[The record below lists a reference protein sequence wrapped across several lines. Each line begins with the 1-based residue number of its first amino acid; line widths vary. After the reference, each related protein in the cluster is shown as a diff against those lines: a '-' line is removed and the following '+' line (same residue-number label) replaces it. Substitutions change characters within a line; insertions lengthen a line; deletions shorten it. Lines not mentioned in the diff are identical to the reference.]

1 MIKLAV
7 NPIVLERLRAA
18 FPTPSSAAQ
27 KALQKYTMLLEAL
40 LTEAT
45 ILRRSP
51 FDRKLNLYSIL
62 VNTLAQQGPR
72 VGTLKTRLHKWLNEN
87 DLSLI
92 EIVEVGN
99 NINGAKSKVRLTEL
113 ATATDVFAIEDSETD
128 SYRLLHDRHL
138 ADKTKVASIA
148 SYHYPDFSLEAWRA
162 GDLKD
167 RYDVIQVNR
176 DSVERYLSWVLNKT
190 YKIAT
195 TKRDEYARHA
205 QYVLSISDHFEGN
218 FPQRKILSDFGRT
231 YYAGISIQNVNKLLR
246 QAIVAPAFEY
256 DLNTCVC
263 AWKLGI
269 AYSEMIS
276 VGKSSARA
284 ATVEKNHI
292 ALYHY
297 VQNKKEFISFIRMEI
312 FPDTEKKEHE
322 EQRRLIKNALT
333 ALSFGA
339 TLKTKGWDDASGQ
352 RHYPALK
359 SIFRKHQDA
368 LDRFIKHEVVLRFV
382 TDHKTIDDWL
392 FDYFKKGLSG
402 DKPPIYL
409 TTRRGRLSQ
418 SKVIAWFYQ
427 QSETKIMNSLRHF
440 LRTQTT
446 RRVIAN
452 IHDAI
457 ILDGPLGHE
466 MKIDLTD
473 HLQQTEENP
482 YLTLKKIELLPF
494 TNETQAE
501 LIERAAHKQRIAKE
515 TEAARTNRH

>member
-1 MIKLAV
+1 MIKLTV

-18 FPTPSSAAQ
+18 FPIPSTAAH

-45 ILRRSP
+45 TLRRSP

-62 VNTLAQQGPR
+62 VNTLAQKGPR
-72 VGTLKTRLHKWLNEN
+72 VGTLKTRLHKWLNDH
-87 DLSLI
+87 DLTLI
-92 EIVEVGN
+92 EIVEAGN

-113 ATATDVFAIEDSETD
+113 AKATDVFAIEDSEID

-138 ADKTKVASIA
+138 ADRTIVASIA
-148 SYHYPDFSLEAWRA
+148 SHHYPDFSLDAWRA

-195 TKRDEYARHA
+195 SKRDEYARHA
-205 QYVLSISDHFEGN
+205 QYVLSISDHFEGI

-276 VGKSSARA
+276 VGKSNERA

-297 VQNKKEFISFIRMEI
+297 VQNKTEFISFIRMEI

-352 RHYPALK
+352 RQYPALK

-382 TDHKTIDDWL
+382 NDHKTIDDWL
-392 FDYFKKGLSG
+392 FDYFKKELSG
-402 DKPPIYL
+402 DKPPTYL

-427 QSETKIMNSLRHF
+427 QSETKIMNSLRYF
-440 LRTQTT
+440 LRTKTA

-473 HLQQTEENP
+473 HLQLTEENP

-501 LIERAAHKQRIAKE
+501 LIERAAHKQRIAEENE
-515 TEAARTNRH
+515 TARTNRH